1 MDKNHT
7 EDTDR
12 ETREAGAVRPGD
24 LMQDVSKSTLGRT
37 IPIAIAVHLVII
49 ALTSIGYIGLCIKHK
64 TWFPKDKVR
73 QIARQEDAKEKEE
86 AQKLA
91 VAAAKA
97 REKERAAASAPADRR
112 PTGSRP
118 AMSPVERRISEV
130 STSRPA
136 GPTINLDAELDL
148 P

>member
-7 EDTDR
+7 ERTDL

-24 LMQDVSKSTLGRT
+24 LMQNVSKSTLGRT
-37 IPIAIAVHLVII
+37 IPIAIAVHLVVI
-49 ALTSIGYIGLCIKHK
+49 ALTSIGYIGLCIEHK
-64 TWFPKDKVR
+64 TWFPKDKIR

-86 AQKLA
+86 AQKSA
-91 VAAAKA
+91 VADARA
-97 REKERAAASAPADRR
+97 REKERAAASGPADRR

-118 AMSPVERRISEV
+118 ATPVERRISEV

-136 GPTINLDAELDL
+136 GPTINLDAELGL